1 MQEQNVN
8 EKEPMNDIKFADG
21 SVPVAVAARVY
32 GKEPHKKQFLLWN
45 YEKLYF

>member
-21 SVPVAVAARVY
+21 SVPVAVAQEY
-32 GKEPHKKQFLLWN
+32 T
-45 YEKLYF
+45 EKRHIGFEQEL